1 MVLGK
6 KLKTLI
12 HIHDTKQQIINKMII
27 PNEIISKI
35 IGYINNVVGYDYKYC
50 RTRKQ
55 WLFSYNKYNKNAV
68 ILNNMLTNTWIVRR
82 FYDMSLPENAVL
94 INNPN
99 FRHANFNSDNG
110 KPLGILYYTTS
121 SKNLIINNLIDK
133 IRVNVYTTIEGNT
146 FIGIYKNGHYLIDL
160 FHKLVIKDKNKFE
173 YTN

>member
-1 MVLGK
+1 
-6 KLKTLI
+6 
-12 HIHDTKQQIINKMII
+12 MII

-55 WLFSYNKYNKNAV
+55 WLFSYNKYNKTALV
-68 ILNNMLTNTWIVRR
+68 LANMLTNTWIVRR

-94 INNPN
+94 TNNPN
-99 FRHANFNSDNG
+99 FRHANFNSENG

-146 FIGIYKNGHYLIDL
+146 IIGIYKNGPYLIDL

-173 YTN
+173 YNN